1 MLSGPGPCPW
11 GTPTPQAHTA
21 SPRGPTPAA
30 KEEDIPVFKG
40 RVCSKWKL
48 IDSASATFPIFEDSA
63 TDSQLVRHAAFVP
76 DGQPPTSQAPRGHVN
91 YAHPPPD
98 AAQPSLRFC
107 ARICKWHNDHVLRRQ
122 RHSSHHGS
130 GSLWGQWEEVLM
142 QPPGTLVVWLF
153 KGGARPAP

>member
-91 YAHPPPD
+91 YAHPPQTPPSPHSD
-98 AAQPSLRFC
+98 FVRAFVSGTMTTSCDGSAIPRITGAAVC
-107 ARICKWHNDHVLRRQ
+107 GA
-122 RHSSHHGS
+122 S
-130 GSLWGQWEEVLM
+130 GR
-142 QPPGTLVVWLF
+142 
-153 KGGARPAP
+153 KC